1 MPLILTK
8 VQNRKSIKAQ
18 IILINN
24 DDRLHHS
31 IFITI
36 WNVIYI
42 WYSIK
47 FNKNY
52 DDWILIERITSINQN
67 MFQFF
72 VSDPV
77 LILSFFYLSLF
88 QPYSTIFLWTEGT
101 PNWNTEQETNP
112 RIWHKKKIEI
122 RGLLNEWAASSIK
135 SNLSVL
141 VLGMQKFEYV
151 LKCVWYKALFEI
163 CVPTT

>member
-1 MPLILTK
+1 MTFFMKRYLFSSVDLLFLLRLCNNNELLTK

-24 DDRLHHS
+24 DDRLHHG

-52 DDWILIERITSINQN
+52 DDWILIERITSINRN

-88 QPYSTIFLWTEGT
+88 QPYSTIFLWTEGI
-101 PNWNTEQETNP
+101 PNWNIEQETNP
-112 RIWHKKKIEI
+112 RIWPKENNWTI
-122 RGLLNEWAASSIK
+122 WIK
-135 SNLSVL
+135 YPQL
-141 VLGMQKFEYV
+141 
-151 LKCVWYKALFEI
+151 
-163 CVPTT
+163 